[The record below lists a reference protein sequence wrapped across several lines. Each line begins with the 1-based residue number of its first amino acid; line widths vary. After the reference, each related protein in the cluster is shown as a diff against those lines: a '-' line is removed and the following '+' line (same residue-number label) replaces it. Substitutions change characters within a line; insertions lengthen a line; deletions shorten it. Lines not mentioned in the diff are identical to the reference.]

1 MPPNQEMSTKRVL
14 RSARGEALR
23 QAYIDDG
30 GWEKVDGWLYL
41 KALRLTDYI
50 DKLGYEYYEKYV
62 FEGDR
67 TDIRNCAAFHGFQ
80 IKK

>member
-1 MPPNQEMSTKRVL
+1 MNAKRAL
-14 RSARGEALR
+14 RSAIGQALR

-50 DKLGYEYYEKYV
+50 DKLQDHFGIFGNIGEIRIYFGKY
-62 FEGDR
+62 FLLANKN
-67 TDIRNCAAFHGFQ
+67 IN
-80 IKK
+80 K

>member
-1 MPPNQEMSTKRVL
+1 MPPYQEMSAKRAL

-50 DKLGYEYYEKYV
+50 DKLQDYFGV
-62 FEGDR
+62 F
-67 TDIRNCAAFHGFQ
+67 
-80 IKK
+80 